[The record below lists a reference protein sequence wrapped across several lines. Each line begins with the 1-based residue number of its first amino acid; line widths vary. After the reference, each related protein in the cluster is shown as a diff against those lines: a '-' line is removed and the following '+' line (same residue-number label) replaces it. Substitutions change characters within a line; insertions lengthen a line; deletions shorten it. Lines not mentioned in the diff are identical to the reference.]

1 MYSGPNILVFFLL
14 AFLESLLISVLIKIW
29 LYLTDVILDG
39 TCSSISSWHMLLK
52 CSHRLLILVLMVLTS
67 IKVFNVSNIYDFK
80 FIISFFFSKDRFY
93 AGYVV
98 GIWHKP

>member
-1 MYSGPNILVFFLL
+1 MVPYFGGFFLL

-52 CSHRLLILVLMVLTS
+52 YSHRLLILVLIVLIS
-67 IKVFNVSNIYDFK
+67 IKVFTASNISDFK
-80 FIISFFFSKDRFY
+80 FIISAVFQR
-93 AGYVV
+93 
-98 GIWHKP
+98 